1 MKTARRTSFVFLLIA
16 SLTSSTIQVMAQHNQ
31 NKQSTL
37 FENIERVNGN
47 EMIERLGNQK
57 TNFNKKYRSGN
68 LPKAEYIFS
77 RNNLTIISFNGLD
90 YYVKNNRVVG
100 IQGLELSDEVLNQI
114 TEKLV
119 TLDSVQHSNSE
130 KANFEYYNANVDI
143 QKIRNIDRQFMASL
157 KMLASTTRDIAAL
170 TKTENPSL
178 NVENNIAKMR
188 LPNVDKAYENQISQT
203 LVQLNK

>member
-1 MKTARRTSFVFLLIA
+1 
-16 SLTSSTIQVMAQHNQ
+16 MAQQNQ
-31 NKQSTL
+31 NKQATL

-47 EMIERLGNQK
+47 NVIDRLGTQK
-57 TNFNKKYRSGN
+57 TESTKKHKNGS
-68 LPKAEYIFS
+68 LSKPEYIFK

-100 IQGLELSDEVLNQI
+100 IQGLELSDEVLDQI

-130 KANFEYYNANVDI
+130 RANLEYYSSNGDV
-143 QKIRNIDRQFMASL
+143 QKIRNINRLFLASL
-157 KMLASTTRDIAAL
+157 KMLSSTTRDIAAL
-170 TKTENPSL
+170 AKTENPSL

-188 LPNVDKAYENQISQT
+188 LPNVDKVYESQINQT
-203 LVQLNK
+203 LVKLNE